1 MPFKSFT
8 DYLLL
13 EKKYSKL
20 TVAAYENDLKTF
32 KKFIKEEYDSNDIQ
46 SINYAQIRNWIVFLV
61 ESNISNRSI
70 NRKMSSLNTY
80 YKFLMKIGEIQ
91 TNPLAKHKAL
101 KTSKKIQIPFSET
114 EINRVLDELHFED
127 DFEGVRDRLMFE
139 ILYQTGIR
147 SSELINL
154 MVKDVQNSTIKV
166 LGKRNKERI
175 IPIDKGLEML
185 IDRFNFFR
193 SELGLKSEYL
203 VVLKSGK
210 KLYPKFVYRKINNYL
225 GKATGLRK
233 KSPHV
238 LRHTFATHM
247 LNHGADL
254 NAVKEFEQIADIISA
269 QLLKKAQSWCESNYE
284 FSESGKV
291 LSIEEKPKSPK
302 SDYAIPGLY
311 FCDSTV
317 IEIAKN
323 VKPSARGELEITS
336 ILQTYLD
343 SGSLKTTIL
352 EIKSCSA
359 KLGNNLLLRTQYCH

>member
-46 SINYAQIRNWIVFLV
+46 SINYPQIRNWIVFLV

-127 DFEGVRDRLMFE
+127 DFEGIRNRLIIELF
-139 ILYQTGIR
+139 YSTGIR
-147 SSELINL
+147 RIELVELKLTSVDFNNKTL
-154 MVKDVQNSTIKV
+154 KV

-175 IPIDKGLEML
+175 VPL
-185 IDRFNFFR
+185 IRPVLDTMHKY
-193 SELGLKSEYL
+193 LKSRSSLEFINDYENL
-203 VVLKSGK
+203 FLTK
-210 KLYPKFVYRKINNYL
+210 KGVKIYETLVYRIINDYFSIAST
-225 GKATGLRK
+225 KVK
-233 KSPHV
+233 KSPHII
-238 LRHTFATHM
+238 RHSFATHL
-247 LNHGADL
+247 LNQGADL
-254 NAVKEFEQIADIISA
+254 NAVKELLGHSSLAATQVYTHNSIAE
-269 QLLKKAQSWCESNYE
+269 LKKVHVNAHPRS
-284 FSESGKV
+284 K
-291 LSIEEKPKSPK
+291 K
-302 SDYAIPGLY
+302 
-311 FCDSTV
+311 
-317 IEIAKN
+317 
-323 VKPSARGELEITS
+323 
-336 ILQTYLD
+336 
-343 SGSLKTTIL
+343 
-352 EIKSCSA
+352 
-359 KLGNNLLLRTQYCH
+359 